1 MATHDPEQE
10 EYLRSVIDFQAEHIN
25 DKDNS
30 IHTAAEMLEELSIE
44 IDEDNLLTRIEE
56 ITKVL
61 LYGV

>member
-10 EYLRSVIDFQAEHIN
+10 EYLRSVIAFQAEHI
-25 DKDNS
+25 KEQAKR

>member
-10 EYLRSVIDFQAEHIN
+10 EYLRSVIDFQAEHI
-25 DKDNS
+25 KDQAKR
-30 IHTAAEMLEELSIE
+30 IHVAAEMLEELTIE